1 MKLVHVPQFC
11 DLVSWALPDNKLLQ
25 FLEAD
30 QTSNFR
36 NYVHCQTA
44 QALLFP
50 PCLPPCRI
58 QLNYLQGNSTAAALR
73 FLRKKEVGE
82 LTLAFVGSFIFLC
95 LCLCLRRI
103 CQLLCLC
110 IVKEGLQL
118 RESAREGI

>member
-30 QTSNFR
+30 QTSNF
-36 NYVHCQTA
+36 
-44 QALLFP
+44 
-50 PCLPPCRI
+50 
-58 QLNYLQGNSTAAALR
+58 R